1 MLLNTIRIDF
11 IMDSVTVETSFFVLT
26 ALSKSSIRRSDMNGQ
41 KWPVKPVVAGVV
53 MFGILLAVIS
63 TYFSVDA
70 GERAVVLRFGQ
81 VNRVVEPGA
90 RFKIPLAEQVV
101 HMSVRVQK
109 TITKTEAA
117 SRDLQTVQTTM
128 VLNYNLEPSKAGE
141 MYSNIGLNYNERVID
156 PAVKESFKA
165 AAARYTAEELISKRE
180 TLKTEVRNYLRD
192 RLAVYGITVVELSIT
207 DFEFSAEFNKAI
219 EAKQTAEQNAL
230 RAKRDLERVKVE
242 AEQKVTSARAE
253 AEALRLQ
260 RQVISPELIQLR
272 QIEAQMKAIEKW
284 DGKLPG
290 VTGGAIPFIQI
301 DKTK

>member
-1 MLLNTIRIDF
+1 
-11 IMDSVTVETSFFVLT
+11 
-26 ALSKSSIRRSDMNGQ
+26 MNGQ
-41 KWPVKPVVAGVV
+41 KVPGKPVLIGTAGL
-53 MFGILLAVIS
+53 FLILVIIS
-63 TYFSVDA
+63 TYFGVDA
-70 GERAVVLRFGQ
+70 GERGVVLRFGE

-101 HMSVRVQK
+101 FMTVRVQK
-109 TITKTEAA
+109 TTTKTEAA

-128 VLNYNLEPSKAGE
+128 VLNYNLDPAKAGA
-141 MYSNIGLNYNERVID
+141 MYSTIGLTYNERVID

-180 TLKTEVRNYLRD
+180 TLKAEVRNYLRD
-192 RLAVYGITVVELSIT
+192 RLVVYGVNVVDLSIT

-230 RAKRDLERVKVE
+230 RAKRDLERIKVE

-272 QIEAQMKAIEKW
+272 QIEAQLKAIEKW
-284 DGKLPG
+284 DGKMPS
-290 VTGGAIPFIQI
+290 VTGGAVPFISVE
-301 DKTK
+301 KTK